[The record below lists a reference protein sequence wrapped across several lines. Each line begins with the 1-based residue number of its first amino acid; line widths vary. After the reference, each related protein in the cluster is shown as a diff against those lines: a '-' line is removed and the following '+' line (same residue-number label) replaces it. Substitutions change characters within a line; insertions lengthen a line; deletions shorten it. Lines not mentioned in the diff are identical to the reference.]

1 MKSHLYR
8 AEHNTKRDRWGA
20 MTPDFAA
27 LDAARNWYPRIYP
40 RLSEIIRILGASGL
54 MAIPTEADFHH
65 EEIGDIVRRA
75 MQGAT
80 VDGYERVQ
88 LFRLAWDLT
97 ISAFGARQTHY
108 EYDFFGDPVRMGMAY
123 FDAYEKEPY
132 QQFVREFL
140 RGAKSVFIPS
150 DTQR

>member
-1 MKSHLYR
+1 M
-8 AEHNTKRDRWGA
+8 
-20 MTPDFAA
+20 
-27 LDAARNWYPRIYP
+27 
-40 RLSEIIRILGASGL
+40 
-54 MAIPTEADFHH
+54 
-65 EEIGDIVRRA
+65 
-75 MQGAT
+75 
-80 VDGYERVQ
+80 
-88 LFRLAWDLT
+88 
-97 ISAFGARQTHY
+97 SAFGARQTHY